1 MGLSVKPTSAL
12 RQLAAN
18 LRRAPQ
24 VIRRDVAARL
34 RAEVKQLI
42 DRGFVTKMDPYGSRW
57 KPPQDG
63 GLAVRRGWWVVHS
76 STMQRTGRLR
86 RGFSIETK
94 PDGSGIQMHILN
106 KQDYAQWLQEGTAKM
121 EARRMVPD
129 GPLPFA
135 WQALIERSFKYAV
148 QAWLMR
154 SRSRGGGGA

>member
-1 MGLSVKPTSAL
+1 VPPFIVGISVKPTSAL

-24 VIRRDVAARL
+24 TIRRDVAARL

-42 DRGFVTKMDPYGSRW
+42 DRGFVTKMDPYGSQW

-63 GLAVRRGWWVVHS
+63 GR
-76 STMQRTGRLR
+76 TMQRTGRLR
-86 RGFSIETK
+86 KGFTIEAK
-94 PDGSGIQMHILN
+94 PDGSGIQLRVLN

-129 GPLPFA
+129 GPMPFA

-154 SRSRGGGGA
+154 SRSSGGGGA

>member
-1 MGLSVKPTSAL
+1 
-12 RQLAAN
+12 
-18 LRRAPQ
+18 
-24 VIRRDVAARL
+24 
-34 RAEVKQLI
+34 
-42 DRGFVTKMDPYGSRW
+42 
-57 KPPQDG
+57 
-63 GLAVRRGWWVVHS
+63 
-76 STMQRTGRLR
+76 MQRTGRLR

-129 GPLPFA
+129 GPLPFS

-154 SRSRGGGGA
+154 SRSSGGGGA